1 MKSKKSNLVPIFYAC
16 DDNFVKFTIV
26 SMRSLIDN
34 ANSKRQYQLY
44 VLNTGISDAMINMTK
59 ALETDNVKISFVD
72 VRNYLEK
79 ISNKLP
85 IRDYYTK
92 TTYFR
97 LFIAEMYPEYDKALY
112 VDSDTVFL
120 GDVSKLY
127 DTDIKDNYVAACHEQ
142 VMVQTDVFG
151 NYVEKVLGIKRN
163 NYFNAGILLINC
175 TAFREKQILDKFI
188 GLLGVYN
195 FVVTQDQDYLNVLC
209 HNKVYWLHQGWNTEV
224 YGDIPVAKKDIKIL
238 HYIMVSKPWHY
249 PDCRLKEYFWEYAK
263 KTVVYEEILEGLN
276 RYTDEKR
283 SNDKLSCERLAEIA
297 QNESD
302 RVDRFVNKLYM
313 RWRDV
318 KTSRT

>member
-1 MKSKKSNLVPIFYAC
+1 MKSKKGNLVPIFYAC

-44 VLNTGISDAMINMTK
+44 VLNTGISDAMINKTK
-59 ALETDNVKISFVD
+59 ALETENVKISFVD
-72 VRNYLEK
+72 VRDYLEK
-79 ISNKLP
+79 ISDKLP

-224 YGDIPVAKKDIKIL
+224 YGDILVAKKDIKIL

-263 KTVVYEEILEGLN
+263 NTVVYEEILEGLN